1 MPEMTPHEDAV
12 LPAWLRDLPP
22 DPPLPAELAGPT
34 RLPARNLAILV
45 LSADGLRTEV
55 LELLGDYLA
64 EVARFHD
71 WWDPASD
78 PDPREMVVLA
88 RTAAA
93 GVTRIYDAYRAHT
106 RTRHG
111 DPEYET
117 TFETLRDT
125 LSYET
130 AALGTAR
137 LAGALSASPAAG
149 EPATETSPAH
159 QAVELEDLPALRAA
173 LDSGADVH
181 EEDGAFT
188 LLHHAVDVEL
198 DGHVQSGDPLHV
210 DVTAYLLARGADP
223 LRRSGGGRGVSAL
236 ELAFTTGHWL
246 AHDLMT
252 AWTALRPAVP
262 AAGDVP

>member
-1 MPEMTPHEDAV
+1 MPEMTPYEDAV

-22 DPPLPAELAGPT
+22 EPLLPAELAGPT

-45 LSADGLRTEV
+45 LSADGLRT
-55 LELLGDYLA
+55 ELLGDYLA

-106 RTRHG
+106 RTSHG

-149 EPATETSPAH
+149 EPATVTSPAH

-198 DGHVQSGDPLHV
+198 RRRRP
-210 DVTAYLLARGADP
+210 VTAARAPCRGWGPRLPSAVPPAGPRFRLPARGSAGRT
-223 LRRSGGGRGVSAL
+223 RRRARG
-236 ELAFTTGHWL
+236 
-246 AHDLMT
+246 
-252 AWTALRPAVP
+252 P
-262 AAGDVP
+262 